1 MSVNPLRGYESKGLA
16 THDPPGG
23 ALPHG
28 QLHTASESP
37 LPAGSAVS
45 FRPCCIMGRIS
56 AKQQPFLLALWCA
69 PTLSPEGRSGRRP
82 SCLRVRCSH
91 TRIRV
96 SGFRGEWLLVSGD
109 KKGQKIPLSHIN
121 KIAVYDPV

>member
-1 MSVNPLRGYESKGLA
+1 MIDESLKNRLLQQQTKKKNNKTQTLSVNPLRGYESKGLA
-16 THDPPGG
+16 TRDPPGG

-69 PTLSPEGRSGRRP
+69 PPLKVGVE
-82 SCLRVRCSH
+82 
-91 TRIRV
+91 
-96 SGFRGEWLLVSGD
+96 RG
-109 KKGQKIPLSHIN
+109 P
-121 KIAVYDPV
+121 AV